1 MRFKIPWMNGILYVD
16 ARDEVL
22 VLQAVNLVLEL
33 RPRALII
40 NKYRGYRVG
49 EDQRNR
55 YLYIYLAEKI
65 RSFPGK
71 TSVEKGEYMISNH
84 VLKRT
89 ITKYDEYYTII
100 TPGYFLYKYI
110 ILTSDEI
117 GVAMSRKREIY
128 FEPEN
133 SSLIVYLV

>member
-1 MRFKIPWMNGILYVD
+1 MNGVLYVD
-16 ARDEVL
+16 IRDEVL
-22 VLQAVNLVLEL
+22 VLQAVNNVLEL
-33 RPRALII
+33 RPRTLIVK
-40 NKYRGYRVG
+40 KYRGYRIG
-49 EDQRNR
+49 EDPKNK

-71 TSVEKGEYMISNH
+71 ISSEKEEYMIGNY

-100 TPGYFLYKYI
+100 TPGYFLYEYI
-110 ILTSDEI
+110 ILTSEEI
-117 GVAMSRKREIY
+117 GIAMSRKREVY

-133 SSLIVYLV
+133 GSLIVYLV